1 MSDARNN
8 ILERIRKANRHI
20 PQADL
25 VAVVN
30 ERLQRHPRGPRP
42 HWQEELLLRF
52 INKVKQAA
60 ASLEYINSQQ
70 DIVQAVVSYIKEHAL
85 DESLVRTDTPL
96 LNTLKWPDSFQAEA
110 RAATS
115 QDMVVLVEAYAAVAE
130 TGSVV
135 MCSSENTPVSLN
147 FLPDHYLCVVHKH
160 RIVSSMED
168 LWDRIRQDGPMLP
181 RAINIITGPSR
192 TADVEQIIQMGAHGP
207 RRVHLLL
214 LD

>member
-8 ILERIRKANRHI
+8 ILERIRQANQHI

-25 VAVVN
+25 ADDVN
-30 ERLQRHPRGPRP
+30 ERLQSHPRGPQP
-42 HWQEELLLRF
+42 HWKEELLLRF
-52 INKVKQAA
+52 TNKVEQAA
-60 ASLEYINSQQ
+60 ASFEHIYSEQ
-70 DIVQAVVSYIKEHAL
+70 DIVQVVMSYIKEQKL
-85 DESLVRTDTPL
+85 EEKLVRTSTPL
-96 LNTLKWPDSFQAEA
+96 LSTLKWPDSLQLET

-135 MCSSENTPVSLN
+135 MSSSENTPVSLN

-160 RIVSSMED
+160 SIVGSMED
-168 LWDRIRQDGPMLP
+168 LWDRIRQNSPMLP

>member
-1 MSDARNN
+1 MSDARQN
-8 ILERIRKANRHI
+8 ILKRIRQANQHI

-25 VAVVN
+25 VEGVS
-30 ERLQRHPRGPRP
+30 ERLRNHPWGPQP
-42 HWQEELLLRF
+42 HWREELLVRLMS
-52 INKVKQAA
+52 KVEQAA
-60 ASLEYINSQQ
+60 ASYEPVRSEQ
-70 DIVQAVVSYIKEHAL
+70 DIVQAVVSYIREQDL
-85 DESLVRTDTPL
+85 DERLVRTATPI
-96 LNTLKWPDSFQAEA
+96 LNDLIWPDSLQVEA

-115 QDMVVLVEAYAAVAE
+115 EDFLVVVEAYAAVAE

-135 MCSSENTPVSLN
+135 MCSSEATPVSLN
-147 FLPDHYLCVVHKH
+147 FLPDHYLCVVSKSS
-160 RIVSSMED
+160 IVNTMED
-168 LWDRIRQDGPMLP
+168 LWDRVRHDSPMLP